1 MILESRNPAFGG
13 WNGKALIR
21 KNPSTSHQVIPVLL
35 IDGEPISPQE
45 TRLAEMKVVKANKKE
60 LELLKKGGYIM

>member
-13 WNGKALIR
+13 WNGKASIR
-21 KNPSTSHQVIPVLL
+21 KNPSTSSQMIPMLL

-45 TRLAEMKVVKANKKE
+45 TKLAEMEVVKANKRE
-60 LELLKKGGYIM
+60 LALLKKGGYMK